1 MPATLLRGRPRA
13 NTRTPEIS
21 RWGNLRAGSRK
32 PYSLWGL
39 PYPGWAWARGM
50 IATLP
55 HSVLLIDDDPS
66 FRMLARRAIAGNGMS
81 VVGEADTAREGAKA
95 ARDLQP
101 DVILVDVGL
110 PDCDGITLAHELSAL
125 PWGPRVVLTSVDPDA
140 ASPDEV
146 ERSGASGFI
155 PKHDLLGPG
164 LKLLK
169 DDRR

>member
-13 NTRTPEIS
+13 NTHKPDIS

-39 PYPGWAWARGM
+39 PYPWCAWARGM
-50 IATLP
+50 IAALP
-55 HSVLLIDDDPS
+55 LSVLLIDDDPS
-66 FRMLARRAIAGNGMS
+66 FRMLARRAIAGDGMS
-81 VVGEADTAREGAKA
+81 VIGEADTAREGAKA

-101 DVILVDVGL
+101 DVMLVDVGL

-155 PKHDLLGPG
+155 AKHDLLGRG
-164 LKLLK
+164 LRLLK
-169 DDRR
+169 HGC

>member
-1 MPATLLRGRPRA
+1 MHATLLRGRPRA
-13 NTRTPEIS
+13 NTRKPDIS

-39 PYPGWAWARGM
+39 PYPWCAWARGM
-50 IATLP
+50 LAALP
-55 HSVLLIDDDPS
+55 LSVLIIDDDPS
-66 FRMLARRAIAGNGMS
+66 FRILARRAIAGDGMS
-81 VVGEADTAREGAKA
+81 VIGEADTAREGAKA

-101 DVILVDVGL
+101 DVMLVDVGL

-146 ERSGASGFI
+146 ERSGASGFFS
-155 PKHDLLGPG
+155 KHDLLGRG

-169 DDRR
+169 HGR

>member
-1 MPATLLRGRPRA
+1 MPATLLRRRPRA
-13 NTRTPEIS
+13 NTRRPDIG

-39 PYPGWAWARGM
+39 PYPRCAWARGI
-50 IATLP
+50 IAALSL
-55 HSVLLIDDDPS
+55 SVLLIDDDPS
-66 FRMLARRAIAGNGMS
+66 FRMLARRAIAGDGMS
-81 VVGEADTAREGAKA
+81 VIGEADTAREGAKA

-101 DVILVDVGL
+101 DVMLVDVGL

-155 PKHDLLGPG
+155 TKHDLLGSG

-169 DDRR
+169 QL